1 MQNLC
6 HDVRYGLWMLAKNP
20 GFTAIDAAW
29 SDAGV
34 GDCVVF
40 GVLHKARRAM
50 RVDPLVALRDE

>member
-29 SDAGV
+29 SDAGA
-34 GDCVVF
+34 GDCVVV
-40 GVLHKARRAM
+40 GVLDTGAQGYASRSFSGAAR
-50 RVDPLVALRDE
+50 